1 VKGRHLFAA
10 IVALALAGAALSF
23 GLGANHHLSSRTVTP
38 GSLEHL
44 NAPAETRMPRA
55 DNSAEVASDAERSAA
70 SSQPLSGPQP
80 AQASGIAEVD
90 THNAFGSKLAPITM
104 EVYSDFQCPACKQLF
119 KTTNQPLID
128 NYVNTGK
135 VYLIHRDFPLPM
147 HSHSREAASYA
158 RAAAHIGKFETV
170 EQALFQN
177 QEKWEASGD
186 VKGTVAAVL
195 SAAEMKKV
203 QALVDGKSLEP
214 LIEKDKQAGQMIP
227 VSQTPTTVFHC
238 KGQTYPYAGV
248 MSYDL
253 LKQFLDQLLSQK

>member
-1 VKGRHLFAA
+1 
-10 IVALALAGAALSF
+10 
-23 GLGANHHLSSRTVTP
+23 
-38 GSLEHL
+38 
-44 NAPAETRMPRA
+44 
-55 DNSAEVASDAERSAA
+55 
-70 SSQPLSGPQP
+70 
-80 AQASGIAEVD
+80 
-90 THNAFGSKLAPITM
+90 M

-253 LKQFLDQLLSQK
+253 LKQFLDQLLSQR